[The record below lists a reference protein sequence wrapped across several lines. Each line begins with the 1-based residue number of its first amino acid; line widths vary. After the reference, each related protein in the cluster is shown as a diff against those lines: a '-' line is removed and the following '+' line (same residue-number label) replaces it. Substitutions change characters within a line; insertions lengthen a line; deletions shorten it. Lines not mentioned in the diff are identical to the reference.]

1 MTQTFA
7 ADVDAWVQRTQ
18 ARQEAVFRES
28 LQRLVED
35 MQKPVGDGGNM
46 PVDTGFLRAS
56 IQASKSGPP
65 PTRGGRPRKGAT
77 YNYTP
82 DDINLVIAS
91 ATLGETVWVT
101 YGANYARAVEYGA
114 NGREARGFVRS
125 ATQKWQQFVTEV
137 SREARGRA
145 GGS

>member
-7 ADVDAWVQRTQ
+7 ADVDAWVQRTRQ
-18 ARQEAVFRES
+18 RQEAVFRES
-28 LQRLVED
+28 LQRLVER
-35 MQKPVGDGGNM
+35 MQRPVADGGNM

-65 PTRGGRPRKGAT
+65 PTRGDRPGEAAT
-77 YNYTP
+77 YTYLP

-91 ATLGETVWVT
+91 AMGGETVWVT

-114 NGREARGFVRS
+114 GGREARGFVRN
-125 ATQKWQQFVTEV
+125 AVQQWQSIVTEV
-137 SREARGRA
+137 AQEARARS
-145 GGS
+145 GG